1 MEKGL
6 LRFLTPPRERI
17 QKILLTM
24 RLALTIL
31 FLCVWQAGA
40 NIYSQITVNL
50 DIQDKP
56 VREVL
61 KSIEQQTHVRFF
73 YSDDLLA
80 MNNLIDVRAENKNI
94 INVLDDMFLKSPLT
108 YRAYENNLIVIVPR
122 ELLQQKQITGRV
134 TDKDGVPL
142 PGVNVLVTGTTLGTI
157 TDGNGNYSID
167 VPEDAKT
174 LTFQFLGMKTQ
185 EITIGTSTRIDVV
198 MIESIIGLDEI
209 VVVGYGTQKKSDL
222 TGAVISVSGDDLT
235 ARPVNNVFESM
246 QGKAAGVD
254 ITTTIRP
261 GTIGMINI
269 RGVRSLTASNT
280 PLYVVDGVPVLS
292 SSTIET
298 LNPQDI
304 ESIDILKD
312 ASATAIY
319 GSRGANGV
327 VLVTTKSGKSG
338 AFTLDYSGTITSESL
353 VWRSRYMNVEEYV
366 DFIRWG
372 AYNKAPTTLL
382 PGNQPSLE
390 NDGKIELFTADP
402 TAWSNIQKGWAT
414 GTWNP
419 SALETYDWM
428 GAVTQPNITHE
439 HTLSGSGGTDK
450 MRAYGSIGFLDNQGT
465 TKGQEYQ
472 RYTVRTS
479 VELKPKE
486 WILFGAGVNS
496 SWMYQD
502 YGQANIGGSMT
513 GFANDL
519 IGSAAKIYPYALP
532 YDDNGNLIAF
542 PGGQS
547 RVANVINEWEYS
559 TNQRETLRV
568 IGSLYGEVNLL
579 KGLKYRI
586 NFGPDFVNYR
596 NGIYN
601 DGKSIVRGGS
611 SYARLTGNRDFSWT
625 LDNLLYYDNT
635 FGAHTIGITL
645 LQTASKRTNESF
657 DLRGQG
663 IATSSQKWYNLD
675 ALSSLEGWSSDLVES
690 QLCSYMGRLN
700 YNYANKYL
708 LTFSGRW
715 DGASMLAEGNKWSF
729 FPSVALGWRLEQE
742 EFMKNLTW
750 IDQLK
755 LRLGYGSTGNAAV
768 TEYNTKGEISS
779 IQTAFGGTVVNGY
792 TTTLS
797 VSNPKLGWEKTTQYN
812 LGIDFSILRG
822 RINGV
827 IDAYA
832 SNTSDLIMTMALPS
846 VSGYTSTL
854 ANVGKT
860 KNKGLDVSLA
870 TVNIDTKGFVWDSR
884 ITASWQRDEIVE
896 LMNGKEDM
904 VANNWFIGES
914 IESVYTFERLGLWQD
929 TPEDQEKMAA
939 FNANGHVFQPG
950 MVKVKDQN
958 NDTIISPNHD
968 RVVIGNTRPRW
979 IVGLDNNFSF
989 KNFELSVFIVGRLKY
1004 VTAVGEALTGMY
1016 GDQRVVDYWT
1026 PDNTDAEY
1034 QKPFRDE
1041 AGGDTYAMTYYKD
1054 DSYLKIRSIAL
1065 AYNVPSSVASKMKV
1079 RNIKLYVQSRNP
1091 GMLWSNIKWRDAE
1104 YGTIYFNRGLV
1115 FGLNVGF

>member
-1 MEKGL
+1 
-6 LRFLTPPRERI
+6 
-17 QKILLTM
+17 
-24 RLALTIL
+24 
-31 FLCVWQAGA
+31 
-40 NIYSQITVNL
+40 
-50 DIQDKP
+50 
-56 VREVL
+56 
-61 KSIEQQTHVRFF
+61 
-73 YSDDLLA
+73 
-80 MNNLIDVRAENKNI
+80 
-94 INVLDDMFLKSPLT
+94 
-108 YRAYENNLIVIVPR
+108 
-122 ELLQQKQITGRV
+122 
-134 TDKDGVPL
+134 
-142 PGVNVLVTGTTLGTI
+142 
-157 TDGNGNYSID
+157 
-167 VPEDAKT
+167 
-174 LTFQFLGMKTQ
+174 
-185 EITIGTSTRIDVV
+185 
-198 MIESIIGLDEI
+198 
-209 VVVGYGTQKKSDL
+209 
-222 TGAVISVSGDDLT
+222 
-235 ARPVNNVFESM
+235 
-246 QGKAAGVD
+246 
-254 ITTTIRP
+254 
-261 GTIGMINI
+261 
-269 RGVRSLTASNT
+269 
-280 PLYVVDGVPVLS
+280 
-292 SSTIET
+292 
-298 LNPQDI
+298 
-304 ESIDILKD
+304 
-312 ASATAIY
+312 
-319 GSRGANGV
+319 
-327 VLVTTKSGKSG
+327 
-338 AFTLDYSGTITSESL
+338 
-353 VWRSRYMNVEEYV
+353 
-366 DFIRWG
+366 
-372 AYNKAPTTLL
+372 
-382 PGNQPSLE
+382 
-390 NDGKIELFTADP
+390 
-402 TAWSNIQKGWAT
+402 
-414 GTWNP
+414 
-419 SALETYDWM
+419 
-428 GAVTQPNITHE
+428 
-439 HTLSGSGGTDK
+439 
-450 MRAYGSIGFLDNQGT
+450 
-465 TKGQEYQ
+465 
-472 RYTVRTS
+472 
-479 VELKPKE
+479 
-486 WILFGAGVNS
+486 
-496 SWMYQD
+496 
-502 YGQANIGGSMT
+502 
-513 GFANDL
+513 
-519 IGSAAKIYPYALP
+519 
-532 YDDNGNLIAF
+532 
-542 PGGQS
+542 
-547 RVANVINEWEYS
+547 
-559 TNQRETLRV
+559 
-568 IGSLYGEVNLL
+568 
-579 KGLKYRI
+579 
-586 NFGPDFVNYR
+586 
-596 NGIYN
+596 
-601 DGKSIVRGGS
+601 
-611 SYARLTGNRDFSWT
+611 
-625 LDNLLYYDNT
+625 
-635 FGAHTIGITL
+635 
-645 LQTASKRTNESF
+645 
-657 DLRGQG
+657 
-663 IATSSQKWYNLD
+663 
-675 ALSSLEGWSSDLVES
+675 
-690 QLCSYMGRLN
+690 MGRLN

-812 LGIDFSILRG
+812 LGLDFSILRG

-929 TPEDQEKMAA
+929 TPEDQDDMAA

-958 NDTIISPNHD
+958 NDNMISPNHD

-1004 VTAVGEALTGMY
+1004 LTAVGEALTGMY

-1054 DSYLKIRSIAL
+1054 DSYLKIRNIAL
-1065 AYNVPSSVASKMKV
+1065 TYNVPASFTSKMKV

-1091 GMLWSNIKWRDAE
+1091 GMLWSNIKWRDGE